1 MNEKPIRCADAL
13 SVLRGCKSVLAQ
25 RYGVTSLGLFGS
37 VARDQA
43 TENSD
48 VDVVIRLSQ
57 PDLFAM
63 VHIKDVLQQALGRR
77 VDLVHYRERM
87 NAFLKKRIDEDAV
100 YV

>member
-1 MNEKPIRCADAL
+1 MNEKPIRCVDAL
-13 SVLRGCKSVLAQ
+13 SVLRGCKTELAQ
-25 RYGVTSLGLFGS
+25 RYGVTALGLFGS

-43 TENSD
+43 SENSD
-48 VDVVIRLSQ
+48 VDVVVRLSQ

-63 VHIKDVLQQALGRR
+63 VHIKEALQEALGRR

-87 NAFLKKRIDEDAV
+87 NAFLKQRIDEDAV